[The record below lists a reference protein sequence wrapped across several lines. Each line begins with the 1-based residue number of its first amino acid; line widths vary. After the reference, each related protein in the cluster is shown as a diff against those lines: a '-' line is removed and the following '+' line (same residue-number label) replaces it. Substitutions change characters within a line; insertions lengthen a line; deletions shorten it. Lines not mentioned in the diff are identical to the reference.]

1 MGGTSMNGASGGAG
15 SARVRHAFAGVVGMG
30 GVGGCELVLAHCWVL
45 EQQAPWPWGW
55 GCCFWSPY
63 LVKPAWW
70 VGGWGVGCCLRTA

>member
-45 EQQAPWPWGW
+45 EQQVPWP
-55 GCCFWSPY
+55 
-63 LVKPAWW
+63 VR
-70 VGGWGVGCCLRTA
+70 VGVVVSGFRAL

>member
-45 EQQAPWPWGW
+45 EQQAPL
-55 GCCFWSPY
+55 S
-63 LVKPAWW
+63 VR
-70 VGGWGVGCCLRTA
+70 VGVVVSGLRIL